1 MIKSNGMMP
10 VHPSRQQMVEILDA
24 GDTPSMALS
33 SKED

>member
-1 MIKSNGMMP
+1 MKANGMMAI
-10 VHPSRQQMVEILDA
+10 HPSRQQMVEILDA